1 MTKRHPLS
9 QKFHDLLKEIGDLHD
24 RKQADYG
31 TDASPFANVEASA
44 DFGIQPWIGAM
55 VRANDKMR
63 RIQKAAKGHQ
73 LVNEGLRDSLMDLAV
88 YSLIALVLLEKGSEQ
103 REESWP
109 PK

>member
-31 TDASPFANVEASA
+31 TDASPLEASA

-63 RIQKAAKGHQ
+63 RIQKAAKGYQ
-73 LVNEGLRDSLMDLAV
+73 LVNEGLRDLFMDLAV

-109 PK
+109 LK